1 MSCDYIITMSPMEGI
16 HLEHKRYKY
25 ISRKWKNGRWVYT
38 YPKVS
43 NGFYIMDKQISK
55 AAGQDF

>member
-1 MSCDYIITMSPMEGI
+1 MEGI